1 MKKFLPKK
9 LINTIKRIIPNR
21 KNKLL
26 KKLKFINSDKVIC
39 LGSDYGGW
47 SFLDGKNL
55 ENKFIISAGL
65 GEDASFDI
73 EIKNKFNCKVICIDP
88 TPRAIE
94 HYNQIIDNSGN
105 PRSNIYQ
112 EGGKQN
118 ISSYDLTKI
127 NKDNFI
133 LIKNALYNN
142 DNKQLKFFAPKN
154 KNHVSHSISDWQNDY
169 KKTSDFIKVNTITI
183 KSILKQYDIQDLEI
197 LKLDIEG
204 AEVEV
209 IKNILSEKI
218 FPNQI
223 LVEFDELNK
232 INELAISRFEE
243 VHQLLLSKNYKLI
256 KTTNNFPDFLYSRS
270 IDSIKY

>member
-9 LINTIKRIIPNR
+9 LINTIKRIIPNK

-26 KKLKFINSDKVIC
+26 KKLEFSNSEKVIN

-47 SFLDGKNL
+47 SFLDSKNL
-55 ENKFIISAGL
+55 ENRFIISAGL

-73 EIKNKFNCKVICIDP
+73 EIINKYNCKVICVDP
-88 TPRAIE
+88 TPKAID

-105 PRSNIYQ
+105 LGSNFYK

-127 NKDNFI
+127 NKNNFI
-133 LIKNALYNN
+133 LIDNALYNV
-142 DNKQLKFFAPKN
+142 DNEELKFFAPLN
-154 KNHVSHSISDWQNDY
+154 KNHVSHSISDWQNNY
-169 KKTSDFIKVNTITI
+169 KKTSDFIKVKTITI
-183 KSILKQYDIQDLEI
+183 KSILNKFDINNLEI

-209 IKNILSEKI
+209 IKYILSEKI

-223 LVEFDELNK
+223 LVEFDELNN
-232 INELAISRFEE
+232 INELAINRFEE
-243 VHQLLLSKNYKLI
+243 VHQMLLSKNYNLI
-256 KTTNNFPDFLYSRS
+256 KTTNNFPDFLYSR
-270 IDSIKY
+270 